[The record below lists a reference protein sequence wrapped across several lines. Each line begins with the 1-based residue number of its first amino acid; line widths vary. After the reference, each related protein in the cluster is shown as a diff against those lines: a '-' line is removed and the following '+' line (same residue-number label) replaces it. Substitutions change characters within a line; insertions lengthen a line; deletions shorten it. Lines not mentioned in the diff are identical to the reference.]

1 MNWVDE
7 QYERERRADDVRE
20 AQRAARVKALV
31 EGGKRKDDGKNQGKG
46 KDKKIRRALGSK
58 LVEWGEQLQDGGAP
72 NPSTAKI

>member
-20 AQRAARVKALV
+20 AQRAARIQALV
-31 EGGKRKDDGKNQGKG
+31 KQDKSKDEGKNRGKG

-58 LVEWGEQLQDGGAP
+58 LIEWGEQLQDGGAP